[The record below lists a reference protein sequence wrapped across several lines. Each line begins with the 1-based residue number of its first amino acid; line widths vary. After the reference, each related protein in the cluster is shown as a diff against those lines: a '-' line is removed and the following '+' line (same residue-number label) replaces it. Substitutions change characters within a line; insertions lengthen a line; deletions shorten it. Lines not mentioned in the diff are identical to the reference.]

1 MQISCNSR
9 VRSLVTPNLSDSSM
23 CLILWSAQQTQWLQM
38 NNWCPH
44 DAQPQAPKMVK
55 DHSNRAW
62 KNLGVHKTIAKSDDF
77 QKKKDLCCLSQ
88 SQKLQ
93 KKVVTNCQS
102 HRNKFTG
109 HLRKSSKMLLISSNR
124 AKTTN
129 FYAGRIA
136 KKKIPVR
143 VRLS

>member
-1 MQISCNSR
+1 
-9 VRSLVTPNLSDSSM
+9 
-23 CLILWSAQQTQWLQM
+23 M

-55 DHSNRAW
+55 DHKNRAW

-77 QKKKDLCCLSQ
+77 QKKKNSCCLSQ

-93 KKVVTNCQS
+93 KMLSQIAKVIGTNLQGI
-102 HRNKFTG
+102 FE
-109 HLRKSSKMLLISSNR
+109 KSNKMLLISCNR
-124 AKTTN
+124 AKTAN

-136 KKKIPVR
+136 KKKSPVR